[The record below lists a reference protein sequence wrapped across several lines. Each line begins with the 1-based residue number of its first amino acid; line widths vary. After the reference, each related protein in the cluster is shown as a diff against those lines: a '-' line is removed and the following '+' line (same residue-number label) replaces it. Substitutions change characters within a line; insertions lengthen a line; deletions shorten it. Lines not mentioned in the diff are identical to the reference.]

1 MRQAHWRDM
10 GLAFALVA
18 STGAAGFLFP
28 RVIPF
33 LASAEQ
39 WLVDLRV
46 TRLSAPEPQHD
57 RIVVVAIN
65 EETLARLPYRS
76 PIDRVF
82 LAELLRL
89 LDEADPAAIGIDI
102 LFDQPTEPEK
112 DAVLRQ
118 TLNTLRTPAVLAW
131 ADEADGLTARQ
142 ADFLATFDQG
152 LRLGWVTLLTD
163 TYDGVPRWI
172 YGGRQ
177 WRDQHIGSFPAA
189 VVAAAVG
196 EDQAFP
202 NGTIPLA
209 YRSPPAVN
217 QPAFRS
223 YPAHAVPLLPA
234 EWFRDKI
241 VLVGADLPHI
251 DVHRTPAAIV
261 RGNREGLL
269 PGVQVHA
276 HAVAQLLDGREPA
289 GIRSSVELLTVAGMS
304 LAALLI
310 GALNIAPWLQICL
323 GGVFFTGSW
332 IAGFVLY
339 PATGVLLPLV
349 SPSLAFALAA
359 AGGNAYWRGRARR
372 QTAFIERAFSRFT
385 SPAVV
390 KELVNNPERL
400 RLGGEKR
407 EISCLFTDVAG
418 FTSWIEGSDPE
429 VALTTLNGYLN
440 EMCRIVFEHDGT
452 INKIIGDALVV
463 FFGAPVPQPDHALRA
478 VRCAM
483 SLDAFARDYARD
495 RRADG
500 IPFGDT
506 RIGVH
511 TGVAVVGNFGGDRFF
526 DYTAYGD
533 TVNTTARL
541 ESANK
546 HLGTLVC
553 VSEASAK
560 HCPKI
565 TFRPI
570 ASVIVVGRSEP
581 IAVLEPLAA
590 GRYPV
595 RQLAKYLEA
604 FARMQE
610 HDAKALQL
618 FDELWDSDPE
628 DTLVRFHRQRLRNGE
643 SGTVLR
649 LTDK

>member
-1 MRQAHWRDM
+1 MKLAQLRDTA
-10 GLAFALVA
+10 LAFALVA
-18 STGAAGFLFP
+18 STTAVGFVAP
-28 RVIPF
+28 RLIPF

-46 TRLSAPEPQHD
+46 TRLSESEPQHD
-57 RIVVVAIN
+57 RIVVVAVN

-76 PIDRVF
+76 PIDRLF
-82 LAELLRL
+82 IADLLRH
-89 LDEADPAAIGIDI
+89 LDAAEPAAIGIDI
-102 LFDQPTEPEK
+102 LFDQPTEAEK
-112 DAVLRQ
+112 DGTLRQ
-118 TLNTLRTPAVLAW
+118 TLDTLKAPAVLAW

-142 ADFLATFDQG
+142 AEFLATFDQG

-163 TYDGVPRWI
+163 AYDGIPRWI
-172 YGGRQ
+172 YGGRR
-177 WRDQHIGSFPAA
+177 WRDQQVGSFPAA
-189 VVAAAVG
+189 IVAAALGVDPVT
-196 EDQAFP
+196 ESEAL
-202 NGTIPLA
+202 PLA
-209 YRSPPAVN
+209 YRPPPAVG
-217 QPAFRS
+217 QAAFRS
-223 YPAHAVPLLPA
+223 YPAHAVPLLPTD
-234 EWFRDKI
+234 WFRNKI

-261 RGNREGLL
+261 RGNKEGQL
-269 PGVQVHA
+269 PGVQIHA
-276 HAVAQLLDGREPA
+276 NAVAQLLDGREAA
-289 GIRSSVELLTVAGMS
+289 GIRSSIELPTVAT
-304 LAALLI
+304 LALTALLI
-310 GALNIAPWLQICL
+310 GALNVAPWVQICL
-323 GGVFFTGSW
+323 GGLFFTGFW
-332 IAGFVLY
+332 IAGFVLF

-372 QTAFIERAFSRFT
+372 QSAFIQQAFSRFT

-390 KELVNNPERL
+390 KELVSNPERL

-429 VALTTLNGYLN
+429 VALAILNGYLN

-478 VRCAM
+478 VRCAL
-483 SLDAFARDYARD
+483 SLDAFAREYARD
-495 RRADG
+495 RRGSG

-553 VSEASAK
+553 VSEAAAR
-560 HCPKI
+560 HCPEI
-565 TFRPI
+565 AFRPI
-570 ASVIVVGRSEP
+570 GCVIVVGRNEP
-581 IAVLEPLAA
+581 IGVLEPLAA
-590 GRYPV
+590 GRHTPEQV
-595 RQLAKYLEA
+595 AKYLEA
-604 FARMQE
+604 FTRMQE
-610 HDAKALQL
+610 HDVEALQL
-618 FDELWDSDPE
+618 FEELLQSDPE
-628 DTLVRFHRQRLRNGE
+628 DSLVRLHEQRLRNGE
-643 SGTVLR
+643 KGAILR
-649 LTDK
+649 LAGK

>member
-1 MRQAHWRDM
+1 MRRAHLRDTA
-10 GLAFALVA
+10 LAFALVA

-33 LASAEQ
+33 LAAAEQ

-46 TRLSAPEPQHD
+46 TRLSKAEPQHD
-57 RIVVVAIN
+57 RIIVVAIN
-65 EETLARLPYRS
+65 EESLARLPYRS
-76 PIDRVF
+76 PIDRAF
-82 LAELLRL
+82 LADLLRR
-89 LDEADPAAIGIDI
+89 LDAAEPAAIGIDI

-118 TLNTLRTPAVLAW
+118 TLDTLRNPAVLAL
-131 ADEADGLTARQ
+131 ADQADGLTARQ

-152 LRLGWVTLLTD
+152 LKLGWVTLLTD

-172 YGGRQ
+172 YGGRR
-177 WRDQHIGSFPAA
+177 WRDRQIASFPAA
-189 VVAAAVG
+189 VVSAALGVDRPLAS
-196 EDQAFP
+196 E
-202 NGTIPLA
+202 TIPLA
-209 YRSPPAVN
+209 YRSPPAGG

-251 DVHRTPAAIV
+251 DVHRTPAAVV

-276 HAVAQLLDGREPA
+276 HAVAQLLDGRKPA
-289 GIRSSVELLTVAGMS
+289 GIRLSIELLTVAGMS
-304 LAALLI
+304 LTALLI
-310 GALNIAPWLQICL
+310 GALNITPWLQICL
-323 GGVFFTGSW
+323 GGIVFAGFW

-339 PATGVLLPLV
+339 PTTNVLLPLV

-359 AGGNAYWRGRARR
+359 AGGNAYWRGHARR
-372 QTAFIERAFSRFT
+372 KSAFIERAFSRFT

-429 VALTTLNGYLN
+429 VALMTLNGYLN

-463 FFGAPVPQPDHALRA
+463 FFGAPAPQPDHALRA

-483 SLDAFARDYARD
+483 SLDAFARSYARD
-495 RRADG
+495 RRAEG

-553 VSEASAK
+553 VSEASAR
-560 HCPKI
+560 HCPQI

-570 ASVIVVGRSEP
+570 GWVIVVGRSEP
-581 IAVLEPLAA
+581 IGVLEPLTP
-590 GRYPV
+590 GRYSAE
-595 RQLAKYLEA
+595 QLAKYLEA

-618 FDELWDSDPE
+618 FDELWKSDPE
-628 DTLVRFHRQRLRNGE
+628 DTLVRCHTQRLRSGE